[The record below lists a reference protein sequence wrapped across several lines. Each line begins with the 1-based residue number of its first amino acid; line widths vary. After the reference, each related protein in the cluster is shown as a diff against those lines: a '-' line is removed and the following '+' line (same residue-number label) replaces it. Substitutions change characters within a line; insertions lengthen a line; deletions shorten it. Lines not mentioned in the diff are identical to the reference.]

1 MIDRIIDKIAV
12 FLALLL
18 VLPVHEFAHAFAA
31 DKSGDLTPRL
41 NGRYTLNPLAHF
53 DIIGLVMFL
62 FAGFGWA
69 KPVPVNPANFKH
81 KKLDGILVSSAGV
94 IANYITAFIFYPL
107 ALLAI
112 LYVPEF
118 GYFTTV
124 LQKTLLYVCSLGL
137 VFFVF
142 NLLPIYPLDGFRII
156 DSFINK
162 RGKFYYN
169 YRKFGIYFLYA
180 LILLSFIAD
189 ITGIYYLD
197 ILGIAINF
205 IISYIQ
211 IPIVWFWGLI
221 F

>member
-81 KKLDGILVSSAGV
+81 KKVDGILVSSAGV

>member
-69 KPVPVNPANFKH
+69 KPVPVNPSNFKH

>member
-1 MIDRIIDKIAV
+1 MVDRIIDKIAV
-12 FLALLL
+12 FLALIL
-18 VLPVHEFAHAFAA
+18 VLPIHEFAHAFAA

-53 DIIGLVMFL
+53 DIIGLIMFL

-124 LQKTLLYVCSLGL
+124 LQKTLLYVCRLGL

-156 DSFINK
+156 DCFINK

-169 YRKFGIYFLYA
+169 YRKFGIFLLYA

-189 ITGIYYLD
+189 ITGVYYLD

-205 IISYIQ
+205 ITSYIQ